1 MSAKSNGGNG
11 HSRLES
17 DGADLRRYL
26 LGQMSEAEEAGVERA
41 YLGSDDAL
49 EALRAREDELI
60 EEYLADALEPAERE
74 RFERLFLASP
84 ARLERL
90 VFLRALQD
98 RAAPRALRLVP
109 SPGARSW
116 VRAVASVVVVAVA
129 GLLASASPG
138 APGRPG
144 GRRRCLRRPRHVVSD
159 SSAGAPPAS
168 PRRRRSRV
176 APAPSAR
183 ASRWRGAFPSLDPG
197 AAGLAVLEA
206 PLDPRD
212 GSTAHRGRVAAPD
225 GREVFVSPWQPNR
238 GETTCGSSSPPRRC
252 ATAATCSWSRPGP
265 PPARSR
271 SRATPFASGGAE
283 PRTEPAP
290 RR

>member
-1 MSAKSNGGNG
+1 VSAKSDGGNG

-26 LGQMSEAEEAGVERA
+26 LGQMSEAEEGGVERA
-41 YLGSDDAL
+41 CLGSDDAL

-84 ARLERL
+84 PRLERL

-116 VRAVASVVVVAVA
+116 PRAAAVVVVVVVA
-129 GLLASASPG
+129 GLLGVRAWGTRPSPVDG
-138 APGRPG
+138 AAPPAA
-144 GRRRCLRRPRHVVSD
+144 RRAVSE
-159 SSAGAPPAS
+159 SFAGAPPAVPTPPPQVVS
-168 PRRRRSRV
+168 LRLRQ
-176 APAPSAR
+176 PAL
-183 ASRWRGAFPSLDPG
+183 RGGGEVPVVDPG

-206 PLDPRD
+206 PLDARD
-212 GSTAHRGRVAAPD
+212 GFAAHRGRVAAPD

-238 GETTCGSSSPPRRC
+238 GETTLRVVVPSAVLRDGRHVLVVEARAAIGEEPVESYAFLVRR
-252 ATAATCSWSRPGP
+252 R
-265 PPARSR
+265 
-271 SRATPFASGGAE
+271 
-283 PRTEPAP
+283 
-290 RR
+290 

>member
-1 MSAKSNGGNG
+1 VSAKPNGGSG

-17 DGADLRRYL
+17 EEADLRRYL

-60 EEYLADALEPAERE
+60 EEYLADTLESAERE

-90 VFLRALQD
+90 VFLSALQD
-98 RAAPRALRLVP
+98 RAAPAALRLVP
-109 SPGARSW
+109 GRGTRSWARTAAAVAVVAAAGLFGAR
-116 VRAVASVVVVAVA
+116 AL
-129 GLLASASPG
+129 GP
-138 APGRPG
+138 RPG
-144 GRRRCLRRPRHVVSD
+144 PVGGPALPASGPAFPGSSSATAVGVPGTPQPVVSLRLRQ
-159 SSAGAPPAS
+159 PAL
-168 PRRRRSRV
+168 RGLV
-176 APAPSAR
+176 DDVPA
-183 ASRWRGAFPSLDPG
+183 FDPG

-212 GSTAHRGRVAAPD
+212 GFTAHRGRIAAPD
-225 GREVFVSPWQPNR
+225 GHDAFVSPWQPNR
-238 GETTCGSSSPPRRC
+238 GETSLRVIVPSAALRDGRHVLVVEAR
-252 ATAATCSWSRPGP
+252 AATGE
-265 PPARSR
+265 
-271 SRATPFASGGAE
+271 E
-283 PRTEPAP
+283 PVESYAFRVE